1 MERFGQNQV
10 LRYLEAQKQAQETGF
25 TPTPDNTQTQ

>member
-10 LRYLEAQKQAQETGF
+10 LRYLEKEKQATESTF
-25 TPTPDNTQTQ
+25 TPSPTNDQ